1 MRQPIIALYALG
13 AILFIS
19 CKESIEKTDALS
31 ALDSLSTR
39 TVHNMKVV
47 ETKFG
52 RVTQS
57 LEAPLMESYSLL
69 PEPFEIFPKGIKV
82 LGYTPEGA
90 METEITANVAIHRT
104 KSDMERW
111 EVYGNVVVINHLK
124 EERLLTDT
132 LYWDIVKQR
141 IYTHV
146 FVKMFSPQGLMQGY
160 GMEADERAQNI
171 VILNPFD
178 SYGVMQRD
186 TLEQAPP
193 PVDNSVDPLP

>member
-19 CKESIEKTDALS
+19 CKESIEKTDALN

-69 PEPFEIFPKGIKV
+69 PEPFEIFPDGIKV
-82 LGYTPEGA
+82 LGYTPEGV

-104 KSDMERW
+104 KSDQERW
-111 EVYGNVVVINHLK
+111 EAYGNVVVINHLK

-141 IYTHV
+141 FYTHV

-178 SYGVMQRD
+178 SYGVVQRD
-186 TLEQAPP
+186 TVEQAPP
-193 PVDNSVDPLP
+193 PVDNSVEVLP